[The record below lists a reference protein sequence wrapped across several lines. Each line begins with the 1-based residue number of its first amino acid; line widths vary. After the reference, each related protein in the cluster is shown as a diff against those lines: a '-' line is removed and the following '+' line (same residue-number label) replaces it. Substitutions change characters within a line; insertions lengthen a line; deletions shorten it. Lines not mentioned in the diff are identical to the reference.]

1 MARRLIEAGTRCV
14 MVTHNNWDTHF
25 NNFHILKTL
34 LLAATQLG
42 LGHARP
48 RPGRPGPARTTLI
61 VAMGEFGRTPR
72 INSNAGR
79 DHWGPANTLFLAGGG
94 IRGGRV
100 VGKTNEHGERPVSEA
115 TGPEDLAA
123 TIYHCLGID
132 PNEEFHTAEGRPVK
146 IVNNGRTI
154 SELV

>member
-25 NNFHILKTL
+25 NNFHVLKTQFL
-34 LLAATQLG
+34 PQLNTG
-42 LGHARP
+42 LGALVRDLAD
-48 RPGRPGPARTTLI
+48 RGLLETTLI

-72 INSNAGR
+72 INPNAGR

-100 VGKTNEHGERPVSEA
+100 VGKTTEHGERRQRTHRPRRSRRHDLSLPRHRSE
-115 TGPEDLAA
+115 
-123 TIYHCLGID
+123 
-132 PNEEFHTAEGRPVK
+132 
-146 IVNNGRTI
+146 
-154 SELV
+154 